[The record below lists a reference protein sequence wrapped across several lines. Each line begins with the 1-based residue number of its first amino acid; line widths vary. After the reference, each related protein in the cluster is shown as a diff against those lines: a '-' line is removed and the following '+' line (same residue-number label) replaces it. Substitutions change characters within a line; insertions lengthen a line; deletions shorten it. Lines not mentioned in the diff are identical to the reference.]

1 MYHLLGV
8 SNTNPRG
15 GTMSHA
21 HPADMAGATADNH
34 VLILVGNPNV
44 GKSAIFGFLTGN
56 YVDVSNYPGTTVEV
70 TRGTATLNGHRGTV
84 IDTPGANSLTP
95 MSEDELVARSILL
108 EEPAAPVMQVADMK
122 NLRRA
127 LVLTSQL
134 SDLERNGAIAL
145 NMADEALGR
154 GFHVDLAE
162 LEKIV
167 GVRIQPTV
175 AIRRE
180 GVREIADESISGRR
194 FDLRISYS
202 KEIEEGICRISE
214 LLPPDMPGKRG
225 IALMILA
232 GDETIAEWLDKK
244 LSPDTLAACDDIR
257 QSIARNHAIALSSII
272 NLRRLSEIDKLIE
285 NIVTSRNA
293 RENPLMRTLSA
304 WATHPV
310 KGLAVVAAVLYLTL
324 WFVGLIGAGTGVDF
338 LEGVVFGRYVNPAA
352 IWVTDKVLPFP
363 HEHVK
368 EVSEYTLAIP
378 LSIVHEIELV
388 TSERLVTSTEYVIP
402 DGVTLTWWQN
412 VFRLIHDFL
421 VGPYGA
427 ITMAMSYGLAIVL
440 PIVFTFFILFSI
452 LEDSGYLPRLA
463 VMTNRVFRLMGLNG
477 KAVLPMVL
485 GLGCDTMATMTA
497 RILETKKERT
507 ITTLLLA
514 LGVPCSAQLGVIMA
528 MVAAISIVG
537 VAWWIGVVLIV
548 MIGIG
553 WLASKVLPGESGD
566 LVLELPPLRL
576 PQISNIVI
584 KTLSR
589 IEWYLKEVLPLFV
602 LGTAVLFVLDVTQ
615 SLTAVQAFAA
625 PLVQDWL
632 GLPVQATEAFLLG
645 FLRRDYGAAGLLV
658 LQQAGMM
665 NELQVVVSLI
675 TITLF
680 VPCIAHVFMIAKE
693 RGVRTAIW
701 MTAFIFPFA
710 FLVGGVVRLLI
721 LASGTLTG

>member
-1 MYHLLGV
+1 
-8 SNTNPRG
+8 
-15 GTMSHA
+15 MSHP
-21 HPADMAGATADNH
+21 HPAGMADTTADNH
-34 VLILVGNPNV
+34 ILILVGNPNV

-70 TRGTATLNGHRGTV
+70 TRGAATLNGHRGTV

-134 SDLERNGAIAL
+134 SDLERNGGIAL

-154 GFHVDLAE
+154 GFSIDFTE
-162 LEKIV
+162 LEKLI

-180 GVREIADESISGRR
+180 GVREIADESISGKR

-202 KEIEEGICRISE
+202 KEIEEGIHRIAE
-214 LLPPDMPGKRG
+214 HLPPDMPGKRG

-232 GDETIAEWLDKK
+232 GDETIAGWLGKK
-244 LSPDTLAACDDIR
+244 VSPDTLAACDDIR
-257 QSIARNHAIALSSII
+257 QSIARNHSIALSSII

-285 NIVTSRNA
+285 NIVTSRDA
-293 RENPLMRTLSA
+293 SENRLLRTLSA

-338 LEGVVFGRYVNPAA
+338 LEEVVFGRYVSPAA

-378 LSIVHEIELV
+378 LSIAHEIELV
-388 TSERLVTSTEYVIP
+388 TSERLITTTDYVIP

-537 VAWWIGVVLIV
+537 VVWWIGVVAIV
-548 MIGIG
+548 MIGVG

-602 LGTAVLFVLDVTQ
+602 LGTAVLFVLDVTH

-658 LQQAGMM
+658 LQQGGML

-710 FLVGGVVRLLI
+710 FLVGGIVRLLI
-721 LASGTLTG
+721 IASGTLAG